1 MQRKQHLN
9 CPAALIPPGPA
20 CHLPKAKMT
29 KTPLFLL
36 LGIFFLSLESLAVHL
51 YLELGLENGTTW
63 TVVPLK

>member
-1 MQRKQHLN
+1 
-9 CPAALIPPGPA
+9 
-20 CHLPKAKMT
+20 MT